1 MQIKT
6 RNRKN
11 DSGSFLSCH
20 IEKIGSHMRKIL
32 AFAIVFV
39 SIIAL
44 VSCATA
50 SSDQSQISYSP
61 EQTAASA
68 PSPAEVQQE
77 NTVPKSWIVFKG
89 DAGKLELVLS
99 KDDMSAK
106 LYKFDVQVKEG
117 FWTSASIGFGAN
129 LQIFIDRKPANLFLD
144 PITNE
149 YSIDMTFDGTHDV
162 MRCDFNSWFG
172 KCRKFNA
179 LEKSSGEIICYGAS
193 NFAYWTMMERDLAPY
208 LVHNHSVGGVTDKQ
222 LLEAAPELLY
232 PYNPK
237 VVMLL
242 TGSNDY
248 ANITDISDAD
258 SIVASMIEF
267 KEGMF
272 EEFHRNLPD
281 ARIVVVGGMP
291 TPKRAMYTPLILRV
305 NELIEQYCAQ
315 HPDYMTYCSMD
326 GFSYDEATDTYH
338 SDLFLADELHLAPE
352 ARITVANDYILPVL
366 EKIDAP
372 KGPVVM
378 PPQTV
383 KLYESASDIPYFD
396 DKADEPW
403 FEVYQ
408 VESDKPAKALIIFH
422 GGGFMARSIPK
433 ESTDIAE
440 YFSREHGY
448 TCFVCYYRINTD
460 YKAIVSD
467 GIRFVKQIRANAE
480 KYNIDPDQICL
491 VGFSAGG
498 SLALMESQHYQDE
511 EYRFSDELAD
521 VSGRP
526 DYLCLLYPGSSFMNP
541 TKNRFF
547 KNDYSEELA
556 AKYDPAANIAND
568 MGPVF
573 IAQAEDDATT
583 PIDGTR
589 AIVSALE
596 KKGIDYEFHVFSH
609 GDHGF
614 ALGNNEETVT
624 WMELF
629 ASWFDAR

>member
-1 MQIKT
+1 
-6 RNRKN
+6 
-11 DSGSFLSCH
+11 
-20 IEKIGSHMRKIL
+20 MRRSLFSILIITIL
-32 AFAIVFV
+32 ALF
-39 SIIAL
+39 L
-44 VSCATA
+44 VSCATGA
-50 SSDQSQISYSP
+50 KPVTAEEKAVETEVVQT
-61 EQTAASA
+61 EQT
-68 PSPAEVQQE
+68 PVNE
-77 NTVPKSWIVFKG
+77 VPKSQIIFNG
-89 DAGKLELVLS
+89 DEGKLKLVLS

-106 LYKFDVQVKEG
+106 LYKFDIQVKEG
-117 FWTSASIGFGAN
+117 FWTSASIGYGAN
-129 LQIFIDRKPANLFLD
+129 LQIFIDRKPADLFMD

-162 MRCDFNSWFG
+162 MRCAFDSWFG

-179 LEKSSGEIICYGAS
+179 LEKSFGEIICYGAS

-222 LLEAAPELLY
+222 LLDAAPELLY

-248 ANITDISDAD
+248 ANITDVSDAD
-258 SIVASMIEF
+258 SIVASMMEF
-267 KEGMF
+267 KAGMF

-291 TPKRAMYTPLILRV
+291 TPKRAMYTPLILKV
-305 NELIEQYCAQ
+305 NELIEQYCAR

-352 ARITVANDYILPVL
+352 ARITVADDYILPVL

-378 PPQTV
+378 QPQTV
-383 KLYESASDIPYFD
+383 KLYASASDIPFFD
-396 DKADEPW
+396 GKADEPW
-403 FEVYQ
+403 FDVYQ
-408 VESDKPAKALIIFH
+408 VESDKPTKALIIFH

-440 YFSREHGY
+440 YFAREHGY

-460 YKAIVSD
+460 YRAIVSD
-467 GIRFVKQIRANAE
+467 GIRFVKHIRANAE

-498 SLALMESQHYQDE
+498 SLALMESQHYMDE
-511 EYRFSDELAD
+511 EYLFSDELDAVD
-521 VSGRP
+521 GRP
-526 DYLCLLYPGSSFMNP
+526 NYLCLCYPGVSLMSKA
-541 TKNRFF
+541 KNKYLKWEFT
-547 KNDYSEELA
+547 EELA
-556 AKYDPAANIAND
+556 QRYEHWRHIPDD
-568 MGPVF
+568 MGPTF
-573 IAQAEDDATT
+573 IAQAEDDVTT
-583 PIDGTR
+583 PIDGTYQVVE
-589 AIVSALE
+589 AMKE
-596 KKGIDYEFHVFSH
+596 KGIDYEFHIFSH

-629 ASWFDAR
+629 ADWFDKY

>member
-1 MQIKT
+1 
-6 RNRKN
+6 
-11 DSGSFLSCH
+11 
-20 IEKIGSHMRKIL
+20 MRRVIINVAGLLLLLCL
-32 AFAIVFV
+32 A
-39 SIIAL
+39 

-50 SSDQSQISYSP
+50 GND
-61 EQTAASA
+61 TASA
-68 PSPAEVQQE
+68 EMTSAVNPEPGKVEEKPSEE
-77 NTVPKSWIVFKG
+77 IPKNQIVFAG
-89 DAGKLELVLS
+89 DEGKLKLVLS

-106 LYKFDVQVKEG
+106 LYKFGNQVKEG
-117 FWTSASIGFGAN
+117 FWTSASIGYGAN

-179 LEKSSGEIICYGAS
+179 LEESSGEIICYGAS
-193 NFAYWTMMERDLAPY
+193 NFAYWTMMERDLSPY

-222 LLEAAPELLY
+222 LLDAAPELLY

-248 ANITDISDAD
+248 ANITDVSDAD
-258 SIVASMIEF
+258 SIVASMMEF

-326 GFSYDEATDTYH
+326 GFSYDEKTDSYCEEY
-338 SDLFLADELHLAPE
+338 FLADGLHLTPE
-352 ARITVANDYILPVL
+352 ARIIVANDYILPVL
-366 EKIDAP
+366 EMIDAP

-378 PPQTV
+378 APQTV
-383 KLYESASDIPYFD
+383 KLYASADEIPFFD
-396 DKADEPW
+396 GKADEPW
-403 FEVYQ
+403 FDVYQ
-408 VESDKPAKALIIFH
+408 VESDKPTKALIIFH
-422 GGGFMARSIPK
+422 GGGFIARSIPK

-448 TCFVCYYRINTD
+448 TCFACYYRINTD
-460 YKAIVSD
+460 YRGIVSD
-467 GIRFVKQIRANAE
+467 GIRFVKYIRANAE
-480 KYNIDPDQICL
+480 KYNIDPNQICL

-511 EYRFSDELAD
+511 EYKFNDELAD

-556 AKYDPAANIAND
+556 AKYNPETNIADD

-573 IAQAEDDATT
+573 IAQAVDDATT

-589 AIVSALE
+589 AIVSALK
-596 KKGIDYEFHVFSH
+596 KKGIDYEFHEFSH

-629 ASWFDAR
+629 ADWFNKY

>member
-1 MQIKT
+1 
-6 RNRKN
+6 
-11 DSGSFLSCH
+11 
-20 IEKIGSHMRKIL
+20 MRRVVFTVAGLLLLFCL
-32 AFAIVFV
+32 A
-39 SIIAL
+39 

-50 SSDQSQISYSP
+50 GND
-61 EQTAASA
+61 TA
-68 PSPAEVQQE
+68 PAEVTPSINPELGKVEEKPSEEIPSNQ
-77 NTVPKSWIVFKG
+77 IVFTG
-89 DAGKLELVLS
+89 DDGKLKLVLS

-106 LYKFDVQVKEG
+106 LYKFGIQVKEG
-117 FWTSASIGFGAN
+117 FWTSASIGYSAN

-144 PITNE
+144 PTTNE
-149 YSIDMTFDGTHDV
+149 YSIDMTYDGTHDV
-162 MRCDFNSWFG
+162 MRCDFNSWYG

-179 LEKSSGEIICYGAS
+179 LEDSSGEIICYGAS
-193 NFAYWTMMERDLAPY
+193 NFAYWTMLERDLAPY

-258 SIVASMIEF
+258 SIVASMMDSKIA
-267 KEGMF
+267 MY

-291 TPKRAMYTPLILRV
+291 TPKRAMYTPLILKV
-305 NELIEQYCAQ
+305 DALIEQYCNM
-315 HPDYMTYCSMD
+315 HPDYMTYCSLD
-326 GFSYDEATDTYH
+326 GFSYDAGADAYKGE
-338 SDLFLADELHLAPE
+338 LFLSDELHLTPE

-366 EKIDAP
+366 ENVDAP

-378 PPQTV
+378 QPQTV
-383 KLYESASDIPYFD
+383 KLYSSDSEIPFYD
-396 DKADEPW
+396 CKADEPW

-408 VESDKPAKALIIFH
+408 VESEKPNKALIIFH
-422 GGGFMARSIPK
+422 GGGFIARSIPK

-460 YKAIVSD
+460 YRGIVSD
-467 GIRFVKQIRANAE
+467 GIRFVKHIRANAE
-480 KYNIDPDQICL
+480 KYNIDPNQICL

-511 EYRFSDELAD
+511 EYMFSDELAD

-556 AKYDPAANIAND
+556 AKYDPATNID
-568 MGPVF
+568 PKMGPVF
-573 IAQAEDDATT
+573 IAQAVDDATT
-583 PIDGTR
+583 PIDGTY
-589 AIVSALE
+589 AIVSALQE
-596 KKGIDYEFHVFSH
+596 KGIDYDFREFSY
-609 GDHGF
+609 GGHGF

-624 WMELF
+624 WMRLF
-629 ASWFDAR
+629 ADWFDKH

>member
-20 IEKIGSHMRKIL
+20 IEEIGSHMRKIL

-61 EQTAASA
+61 EQTSASA

-106 LYKFDVQVKEG
+106 LYKFGNQVKEG
-117 FWTSASIGFGAN
+117 FWTCASIGYGSN
-129 LQIFIDRKPANLFLD
+129 IQIFIDRKPVNLFLD

-149 YSIDMTFDGTHDV
+149 YSIDIAFDSTQDIL
-162 MRCDFNSWFG
+162 RCDMNSWMG
-172 KCRKFNA
+172 KTRKFVS
-179 LEKSSGEIICYGAS
+179 LEESSSEIICYGAS
-193 NFAYWTMMERDLAPY
+193 NFAYWTTMNSDLSPY

-222 LLEAAPELLY
+222 LLESAPVLLY

-237 VVMLL
+237 VVLL
-242 TGSNDY
+242 LAGSNDY
-248 ANITDISDAD
+248 ANITDVSDEDGIAN
-258 SIVASMIEF
+258 SMMETKIKLYEDI
-267 KEGMF
+267 
-272 EEFHRNLPD
+272 HANLPE
-281 ARIVVVGGMP
+281 ARIVAVGGMP
-291 TPKRAMYTPLILRV
+291 TIKRAMYTPIILKV
-305 NELIEQYCAQ
+305 NAMIEEYCTQ
-315 HPDYMTYCSMD
+315 HPEYMTYCSLD
-326 GFSYDEATDTYH
+326 GLTYENGEYKNEF
-338 SDLFLADELHLAPE
+338 FLADDLHLTPE
-352 ARITVANDYILPVL
+352 ARIIMASEYIIPVL

-372 KGPVVM
+372 KGPAVM
-378 PPQTV
+378 QVQTV
-383 KLYESASDIPYFD
+383 KLYASASGIPFYD

-408 VESDKPAKALIIFH
+408 VESEKPSKALIIFH

-460 YKAIVSD
+460 YRGIVSD
-467 GIRFVKQIRANAE
+467 GIRFVKHIRANAE
-480 KYNIDPDQICL
+480 KYNIDPNQICL

-498 SLALMESQHYQDE
+498 SLALMESQHYHDE
-511 EYRFSDELAD
+511 EYRFSDELSD

-526 DYLCLLYPGSSFMNP
+526 DYLCLLYPGSSFINP

-547 KNDYSEELA
+547 KSDYSEELA
-556 AKYDPAANIAND
+556 AKYDPAANID
-568 MGPVF
+568 PEMGPVF
-573 IAQAEDDATT
+573 IAQAVDDATT

-589 AIVSALE
+589 AIVSALKE
-596 KKGIDYEFHVFSH
+596 KGIDHEFHEFSH

>member
-1 MQIKT
+1 MK
-6 RNRKN
+6 
-11 DSGSFLSCH
+11 
-20 IEKIGSHMRKIL
+20 MRRVIINVAGLLLLLCL
-32 AFAIVFV
+32 A
-39 SIIAL
+39 

-50 SSDQSQISYSP
+50 GND
-61 EQTAASA
+61 TASA
-68 PSPAEVQQE
+68 EMTSAVNPEPGKVEEKPSEE
-77 NTVPKSWIVFKG
+77 IPKNQIVFAG
-89 DAGKLELVLS
+89 DEGKLKLVLS

-106 LYKFDVQVKEG
+106 LYKFGNQVKEG
-117 FWTSASIGFGAN
+117 FWTSASIGYGAN

-179 LEKSSGEIICYGAS
+179 LEESSGEIICYGAS
-193 NFAYWTMMERDLAPY
+193 NFAYWTMMERDLSPY

-222 LLEAAPELLY
+222 LLDAAPELLY

-248 ANITDISDAD
+248 ANITDVSDAD
-258 SIVASMIEF
+258 SIVASMMEF

-326 GFSYDEATDTYH
+326 GFSYDEKTDSYCEEY
-338 SDLFLADELHLAPE
+338 FLADGLHLTPE
-352 ARITVANDYILPVL
+352 ARIIVANDYILPVL
-366 EKIDAP
+366 EMIDAP

-378 PPQTV
+378 APQTV
-383 KLYESASDIPYFD
+383 KLYASADEIPFFD
-396 DKADEPW
+396 GKADEPW
-403 FEVYQ
+403 FDVYQ
-408 VESDKPAKALIIFH
+408 VESDKPTKALIIFH
-422 GGGFMARSIPK
+422 GGGFIARSIPK

-448 TCFVCYYRINTD
+448 TCFACYYRINTD
-460 YKAIVSD
+460 YRGIVSD
-467 GIRFVKQIRANAE
+467 GIRFVKYIRANAE
-480 KYNIDPDQICL
+480 KYNIDPNQICL

-511 EYRFSDELAD
+511 EYKFNDELAD

-556 AKYDPAANIAND
+556 AKYNPETNIADD

-573 IAQAEDDATT
+573 IAQAVDDATT

-589 AIVSALE
+589 AIVSALK
-596 KKGIDYEFHVFSH
+596 KKGIDYEFHEFSH

-629 ASWFDAR
+629 ADWFNKY